1 MKKGKNEA
9 KQKNIFVVILFKSY
23 ICIPFPY
30 LSMITSNTLMSTV
43 LYGKS
48 VTKVFT
54 REMPEHERTNSL

>member
-1 MKKGKNEA
+1 MMKKGKNEA
-9 KQKNIFVVILFKSY
+9 KQKNIFVILFKFY

-30 LSMITSNTLMSTV
+30 LSMITSNTRVSTV

-54 REMPEHERTNSL
+54 REMPEHKRTNSL